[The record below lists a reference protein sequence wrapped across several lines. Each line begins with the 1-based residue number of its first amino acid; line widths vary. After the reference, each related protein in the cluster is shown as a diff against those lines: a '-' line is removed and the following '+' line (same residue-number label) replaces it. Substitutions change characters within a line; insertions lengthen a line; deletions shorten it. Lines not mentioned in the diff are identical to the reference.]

1 MFGKV
6 VDNTCSVLENGRYL
20 AVVIGDKYSDGEW
33 IPLGFYTMQEV
44 MKRGYKL
51 KSTIVKNFDTTKG
64 KMNQKEL
71 WRYRALLAD
80 FTSLNMNTSSYLR
93 KKKESKM
100 FKPTEKNQMKIFVAF
115 LILCIIIIFAALV
128 ISCSTK
134 EAGINVDLR
143 LHDIWALESINGE
156 EFVKDEPDNNH
167 PVIEIYLKEE
177 RIHGN
182 AGCNT
187 INGKVEVDGNNIAF
201 SNIITTE
208 MACPGDIEQR
218 FLSAIQSVDGYKIE
232 KLRLFL
238 YEGEKE
244 RLVFRKID

>member
-1 MFGKV
+1 
-6 VDNTCSVLENGRYL
+6 
-20 AVVIGDKYSDGEW
+20 
-33 IPLGFYTMQEV
+33 
-44 MKRGYKL
+44 
-51 KSTIVKNFDTTKG
+51 
-64 KMNQKEL
+64 
-71 WRYRALLAD
+71 
-80 FTSLNMNTSSYLR
+80 
-93 KKKESKM
+93 M
-100 FKPTEKNQMKIFVAF
+100 FKPTEKNQMIIFVAF
-115 LILCIIIIFAALV
+115 LILCLVIIFATLV
-128 ISCSTK
+128 IGCSTK
-134 EAGINVDLR
+134 EAGVNVR

-156 EFVKDEPDNNH
+156 KFIKDNQTNNH

-187 INGKVEVDGNNIAF
+187 INGKVEVDGNKIAF